1 MTQIRKMKPRNT
13 DDSRNQTLTIVAV
26 ALVACLALALSI
38 IFIIGSGK
46 GQKAGR
52 GITAQTSGTTAS
64 PSVTSS
70 AAQTTLTIEQVQVP
84 PLSIYRRRN
93 PFKPLINMEQS
104 AAIAPT
110 TTTETTTPATPGAG
124 QPGVITIPPQLEPP
138 GSPSA
143 GEVVSSAVTL
153 EVVFEQDGNR
163 FARIWVADRL
173 FEKVAVGDIF
183 GDNYKLL
190 AIGRDASATILYG
203 DERFT
208 IFVGQSIYW

>member
-13 DDSRNQTLTIVAV
+13 DDSRDQTLTIVAV

-52 GITAQTSGTTAS
+52 GITAQTSGTTAP

-70 AAQTTLTIEQVQVP
+70 AAQTTLTIEQVVVP

-104 AAIAPT
+104 AAVAPT
-110 TTTETTTPATPGAG
+110 TSATTPGAG
-124 QPGVITIPPQLEPP
+124 AAGVITIPPQLEPP

-153 EVVFEQDGNR
+153 EGVFEQDGNR

-190 AIGRDASATILYG
+190 AIGRDASATILYV

>member
-1 MTQIRKMKPRNT
+1 MTEIKKMKPR
-13 DDSRNQTLTIVAV
+13 DAGDSRNQTLTMVAV

-52 GITAQTSGTTAS
+52 GIVAQTSGPTVS
-64 PSVTSS
+64 SSGTSS
-70 AAQTTLTIEQVQVP
+70 TAQTKLTIEQVEVP
-84 PLSIYRRRN
+84 PLSIYHRRN

-104 AAIAPT
+104 AAVAPT
-110 TTTETTTPATPGAG
+110 TSATTPGAG
-124 QPGVITIPPQLEPP
+124 PAGVVTIPPQLEPP

-153 EVVFEQDGNR
+153 EGVFEQEGNR
-163 FARIWVADRL
+163 FARIWVADKL
-173 FEKVAVGDIF
+173 FEKVAVGDVF

-190 AIGRDASATILYG
+190 AIGGDASAKILYG